1 MTLPLQ
7 SAAPV
12 SGTLLWWVAF
22 IGVSAPVFG
31 IFWKIV
37 TTGTRIVR
45 SATKV
50 ELAVESLTASVQTL
64 TLSDAARTQSLHDAM
79 QDIRNLA
86 TAISSVASVNG
97 KRYEVLKETVEDHG
111 ERITKIEAVPLV
123 KRALK

>member
-1 MTLPLQ
+1 MLTQ
-7 SAAPV
+7 VVEHAPTTG
-12 SGTLLWWVAF
+12 SLLWWVAF
-22 IGVSAPVFG
+22 LGVSGPVFG

-37 TTGTRIVR
+37 VTGTKIVR
-45 SATKV
+45 SATRV
-50 ELAVESLTASVQTL
+50 EASVESLTASVQTL

-86 TAISSVASVNG
+86 TAISSVSSVNG

-111 ERITKIEAVPLV
+111 ERITKIEAVPTV